1 MKHKQINAIMDY
13 GARFH
18 KIMSIDLKIYST
30 ILSRTMRIAAKM
42 AFGDRPYNSIY

>member
-30 ILSRTMRIAAKM
+30 ILSRTMRISLQK
-42 AFGDRPYNSIY
+42 RIRRQTP